1 MRFKSLC
8 AIAALVTAPFAQ
20 AAYVTINEAGMDSVF
35 SQASFG
41 ARTVDIRIGAVTT
54 IVRPDLLDLSTS
66 AEITSIFGLHVGAA
80 DIVNFYFVDTISACG
95 ATINVNIIGC
105 GETPG
110 QDFVVESVFADDS
123 SIPGGGNITV
133 GVQLLSHE
141 LGHNLGLAHR
151 SGNFLMNPSINGFQ
165 DLNAA
170 EVNTILAS
178 PLIHTDANG
187 QRYIQ
192 INPVLIVAALLQV
205 PEPSSLMLVLAGA
218 LAAGAARR
226 RRQLLPN

>member
-54 IVRPDLLDLSTS
+54 IVRPDLLDISTD
-66 AEITSIFGLHVGAA
+66 AEIASTFGLHVGGAG
-80 DIVNFYFVDTISACG
+80 IVNFYFVDTISACG
-95 ATINVNIIGC
+95 GTISVNIIGC

-110 QDFVVESVFADDS
+110 NDFVVESVWADDNT
-123 SIPGGGNITV
+123 IPAGGNITF
-133 GVQLLSHE
+133 GVQLLAHE
-141 LGHNLGLAHR
+141 LGHNLGLPHR
-151 SGNFLMNPSINGFQ
+151 SGNFLMNPFINGFQ